1 MKLDIIC
8 LGRLQIN
15 MYEPPATL
23 FHVFKHLS
31 VIQERILL
39 QCHQRQQFRKTN
51 ICQHL
56 RVQSIFLI
64 IPRNFCEKMNN
75 FA

>member
-23 FHVFKHLS
+23 FHVFEHLS

-56 RVQSIFLI
+56 RVQGISFSSFQGIFL
-64 IPRNFCEKMNN
+64 RK
-75 FA
+75 

>member
-31 VIQERILL
+31 FIQKRILL
-39 QCHQRQQFRKTN
+39 QCHQRQQFRNTN

-56 RVQSIFLI
+56 KVQSISF
-64 IPRNFCEKMNN
+64 
-75 FA
+75 